1 LYFLNNKNYIDNNYS
16 LRKLDKFIYDLKE
29 NKYKR
34 VSFLLGA
41 GISTAAGIPDFRS
54 KDGLYEK
61 IKGTYNLH
69 KPTDLFHIGYFREN
83 PHAYYS
89 YLKTV
94 IGKTHYPTKSHVN
107 LKFIN
112 FIFINKE
119 KKTPMNFFNLKI
131 LKK

>member
-1 LYFLNNKNYIDNNYS
+1 MNNKNFIDNNYS
-16 LRKLDKFIYDLKE
+16 LRKLDKFIYELKE

-61 IKGTYNLH
+61 IKGKYNLP
-69 KPTDLFHIGYFREN
+69 KPSDLFHIGYFREN
-83 PHAYYS
+83 PQVYYT

-94 IGKTHYPTKSHVN
+94 IGKTHNPTNSHVN
-107 LKFIN
+107 LNKIKF
-112 FIFINKE
+112 
-119 KKTPMNFFNLKI
+119 
-131 LKK
+131 